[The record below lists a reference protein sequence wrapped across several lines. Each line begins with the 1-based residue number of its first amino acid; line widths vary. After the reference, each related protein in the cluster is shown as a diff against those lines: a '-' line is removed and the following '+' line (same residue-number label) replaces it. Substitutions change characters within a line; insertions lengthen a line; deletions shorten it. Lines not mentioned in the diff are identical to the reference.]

1 MCDVNDIKKAR
12 YTIQVIAPVLYTLL
26 KEAFNEANDNGLSF
40 EAWVKQ
46 QNGSS
51 FNYWHGVLEFQKNIN
66 LLVRSLREANFTLFI
81 ASLETLCPLF
91 FSLDHVHY
99 ARWISVFIHDLK
111 MLKVK
116 DNELYQHFEAGF
128 FTVMKS
134 KTAFSKM
141 AYDQC
146 HEQNNKVMKSKSGIV
161 DLLNKEDTAFLRRLE
176 LASPEIQ
183 EYLHE
188 IENVEDKQA
197 RPHKEASPTFVLKY
211 IGDCRAVYNR
221 FTTNPFLDTQFQKLN
236 TTAFFPECIVEDAG
250 RVFALGKEQYAD
262 FKETRF
268 ILGSA
273 DVIKTSIPRNSL
285 KLPSSAR
292 KVQIES
298 PQIKLTASTIIKLRN
313 ACINRES
320 PAKDIFKSEFTGKTI
335 IYYYY

>member
-1 MCDVNDIKKAR
+1 MTIIDNLCIKIKTAKER
-12 YTIQVIAPVLYTLL
+12 GDKTGAIFSLLTREEKTILVILYACRFYVSTYLL
-26 KEAFNEANDNGLSF
+26 IYMVWWSGLPGACGELCCNEACGVS
-40 EAWVKQ
+40 Q
-46 QNGSS
+46 QLTKT
-51 FNYWHGVLEFQKNIN
+51 HCL
-66 LLVRSLREANFTLFI
+66 
-81 ASLETLCPLF
+81 
-91 FSLDHVHY
+91 
-99 ARWISVFIHDLK
+99 IHDLK

-116 DNELYQHFEAGF
+116 DNELYRHFEAGF

-335 IYYYY
+335 IYYYYYCTCTCIRMCPDLCS